1 MMARWPR
8 DGVSMSRLI
17 VVKAAFDGEAGVWY
31 IESSD
36 LFGLHIEA
44 ATMERLIRKLPGA
57 VADLLEDDPEFV
69 AAGGGEVPIELI
81 AHTTVRVGM
90 VAAA

>member
-17 VVKAAFDGEAGVWY
+17 VVKAAFDGEARVWY

-36 LFGLHIEA
+36 LFGLNVEAPTIESL
-44 ATMERLIRKLPGA
+44 MSKLPGV
-57 VADLLEDDPEFV
+57 VADLLEYDPDYV
-69 AAGGGEVPIELI
+69 AGGGGEVPIELI
-81 AHTTVRVGM
+81 AHATVRAGT
-90 VAAA
+90 AAAA